1 MENVALNGTEYAIEL
16 ARPADAD
23 TTRVHIYADNVWVGS
38 GTLSQDVRIEDCA
51 ADLGEDVYG
60 AIENALSDAL
70 GRGLYAAC
78 DPS

>member
-38 GTLSQDVRIEDCA
+38 GTLSWHVRIEDCA
-51 ADLGEDVYG
+51 ADLGKDVYD
-60 AIENALSDAL
+60 ALEDALSDAL